1 MAPEALSKSKGTRQ
15 QQKKKKENKEK
26 DVESQLVAHVATS
39 SVKCLG
45 AQIPRTRIRN
55 TENSL

>member
-1 MAPEALSKSKGTRQ
+1 MSPEAQSKSKGTW
-15 QQKKKKENKEK
+15 QKKKNKEK

-45 AQIPRTRIRN
+45 AQIPRTRIRK

>member
-1 MAPEALSKSKGTRQ
+1 MSPEAQSKSKGTW
-15 QQKKKKENKEK
+15 QQKKKKNKEK
-26 DVESQLVAHVATS
+26 DVEKLVAHVATS

-45 AQIPRTRIRN
+45 AQIPRTRIRK